1 MNSSSKPHRVGVF
14 AGAIA
19 ILLLM
24 GAVSFRSTRVLVGE
38 GEHVRQSQE
47 FLTQTASLLLAL
59 TDAETGTRGYTI
71 TGDDAFLE
79 PYRDA
84 ESRAKS
90 ALVELRRLA
99 SGVGEYKPALD
110 QLETL
115 LTRRLVQSA
124 AVVGART
131 RDGFEA
137 AQRMTAAGEG
147 KQIQDQI
154 RAVIAALEIRERTRL
169 DQHQSDARRAAN
181 FAQAVIVVG
190 GAVALALAALA
201 IRLSLRDLEARRRA
215 EAAVNTTLSQLE
227 SRARLAMDA
236 AKAGTWEWELQS
248 GKNVWSEELW
258 GLFSIPPHSCEP
270 SYEFW
275 RESIVPEDRPA
286 IDQALETS
294 VRQGSEL
301 NLEWRVAS
309 PKEPKRWLMSRGR
322 PLRDGEGRIVRY
334 IGVVIDITERKR
346 TEEGSLR
353 WQRLFASSQF
363 GLASLDIRTNQFLDV
378 NEAFAAERGYRRDE
392 LIGHP
397 VGKVYPPEARAE
409 AASRLDAVD
418 QAGHLVY
425 DTVHQ
430 RKDGSRFPVLK
441 EVTVIR
447 DAGGQPI
454 SRVAYALDISER
466 KRIEQALQHRNE
478 ELVRFIYTVSHDLKS
493 PLVTI
498 RTFLGYLDKDLKLA
512 DAARVESDL
521 GFIRRAAE
529 KMSELLDEILE
540 LSRVGRKVNPPEE
553 VSLQTLV
560 MEAIDLVA
568 GPIAAKQ
575 AEVQVT
581 TEPVLLT
588 GDRRRLVEVFQNLI
602 DNAVK
607 FAGQQS
613 PPRIEIGTEENQGE
627 TVFFVRD
634 NGIGI
639 DPRHHNKLFGLF
651 EKLHPGTPGTGIGL
665 AIVKRIVEV
674 HGGRIWAES
683 AGQDQGSIFRF
694 TLRNTRRSS
703 NPHSEPPCP
712 KEGPSSS
719 S

>member
-1 MNSSSKPHRVGVF
+1 MSSSPAPLRIGVF
-14 AGAIA
+14 AGAIV
-19 ILLLM
+19 ILLLI
-24 GAVSFRSTRVLVGE
+24 GAVSFHSTRVLVRDGQQ
-38 GEHVRQSQE
+38 VRLSQE
-47 FLTQTASLLLAL
+47 FLVQTTSLLLAL

-71 TGDDAFLE
+71 TGNEAFLE

-84 ESRAKS
+84 ESRAKG
-90 ALVELRRLA
+90 ALQELRRLA
-99 SGVGEYKPALD
+99 GGTPKAGQSLD
-110 QLETL
+110 QIEAL
-115 LTRRLVQSA
+115 LTRRLAQA
-124 AVVGART
+124 AGVVATRA

-137 AQRMTAAGEG
+137 AQRMTTSGEG

-154 RAVIAALEIRERTRL
+154 RAVIATLEQEERARL
-169 DQHQSDARRAAN
+169 QQHESNARRAAT
-181 FAQAVIVVG
+181 FTQAVIVVG
-190 GAVALALAALA
+190 GGMAVVLAAFA
-201 IRLSLRDLEARRRA
+201 IWLSQRA
-215 EAAVNTTLSQLE
+215 EAAVTATLNHLE
-227 SRARLAMDA
+227 NRARLAMDA
-236 AKAGTWEWELQS
+236 AKAGTWEWELNS
-248 GKNVWSEELW
+248 GRNVWSEEIW
-258 GLFSIPPHSCEP
+258 GLFGIPPHSCEP
-270 SYEFW
+270 SYQSW

-309 PKEPKRWLMSRGR
+309 PDEPKRWLMSRGR
-322 PLRDGEGRIVRY
+322 PLKDDAGRSVRY
-334 IGVVIDITERKR
+334 IGVVFDITERKR
-346 TEEGSLR
+346 TEEGALR

-363 GLASLDIRTNQFLDV
+363 GLASADIRTNQFLDV
-378 NEAFAAERGYRRDE
+378 NEAFAVERGYRRDE
-392 LIGHP
+392 LIGHH
-397 VGKVYPPEARAE
+397 VGMVYPPEARAE
-409 AASRLDAVD
+409 AASRLEVIDRT
-418 QAGHLVY
+418 GHLVY

-430 RKDGSRFPVLK
+430 RKNGSRFPVLM
-441 EVTVIR
+441 EVTLIR
-447 DAGGQPI
+447 DAAGQPA

-512 DAARVESDL
+512 DAARVDSDL

-540 LSRVGRKVNPPEE
+540 LSRVGRKINPPEE
-553 VSLQTLV
+553 VSLQSL
-560 MEAIDLVA
+560 AADALDLVA
-568 GPIAAKQ
+568 GPIAARQ
-575 AEVQVT
+575 VEVHVAP
-581 TEPVLLT
+581 EPILIT

-613 PPRIEIGTEENQGE
+613 QPRIEIGTEENRGE
-627 TVFFVRD
+627 IVFFVRD

-683 AGQDQGSIFRF
+683 AGQDQGAIFRF
-694 TLRNTRRSS
+694 TLSQTRRSS

>member
-1 MNSSSKPHRVGVF
+1 MSSSPATHRVGVF

-19 ILLLM
+19 VLLLI
-24 GAVSFRSTRVLVGE
+24 GAVSFHSTRVLVRE

-47 FLTQTASLLLAL
+47 FLRQATVLLLAL

-71 TGDDAFLE
+71 TGSDAFLE

-84 ESRAKS
+84 EARATA
-90 ALVELRRLA
+90 ALLELRRL
-99 SGVGEYKPALD
+99 SVGAPETEPSLN
-110 QLETL
+110 QLGTL
-115 LTRRLVQSA
+115 LTQRLAQSA
-124 AVVGART
+124 AVVAARAG
-131 RDGFEA
+131 DGFEA
-137 AQRMTAAGEG
+137 AQRLTASGEG
-147 KQIQDQI
+147 KQVQDQI
-154 RAVIAALEIRERTRL
+154 RAVIANLELEEQIHLRE
-169 DQHQSDARRAAN
+169 HESSARGAAT
-181 FAQAVIVVG
+181 FTQAVIVVG
-190 GAVALALAALA
+190 GGMAVALAALA
-201 IRLSLRDLEARRRA
+201 IWLSQRA
-215 EAAVNTTLSQLE
+215 EAAVTATLTHLE
-227 SRARLAMDA
+227 GRARLAMDA
-236 AKAGTWEWELQS
+236 AKAGTWEWELDS

-258 GLFSIPPHSCEP
+258 GLFGIPPHSCEP
-270 SYEFW
+270 SYKFW
-275 RESIVPEDRPA
+275 RESVVPEDRPA
-286 IDQALETS
+286 IDRALEES
-294 VRQGSEL
+294 VRQGAEL
-301 NLEWRVAS
+301 NLEWRVVS
-309 PKEPKRWLMSRGR
+309 PDESKRWLMSRGR
-322 PLRDGEGRIVRY
+322 ALKDEEGRIVRY

-346 TEEGSLR
+346 TEEGALR

-363 GLASLDIRTNQFLDV
+363 GLASTDIHSNRFLDV

-409 AASRLDAVD
+409 AISRLDVID
-418 QAGHLVY
+418 RTGHLVY
-425 DTVHQ
+425 DTVQQ
-430 RKDGSRFPVLK
+430 RKDGSRFPVLM
-441 EVTVIR
+441 EVAVIR
-447 DAGGQPI
+447 DASGKPA

-512 DAARVESDL
+512 DAARVDSDL

-540 LSRVGRKVNPPEE
+540 LSRVGRKVSPPEE
-553 VSLQTLV
+553 VSLQTLAA
-560 MEAIDLVA
+560 EAIDLVA
-568 GPIAAKQ
+568 GPIATRQ
-575 AEVQVT
+575 VEVQVT
-581 TEPVLLT
+581 TDPVLIT

-613 PPRIEIGTEENQGE
+613 LPRIEIGTEENRGE

-683 AGQDQGSIFRF
+683 AGQDQGSSFRF
-694 TLRNTRRSS
+694 TLSQTRRPS